1 MAKSLLL
8 NDRFL
13 KACLGEAVD
22 QTPLWL
28 MRQAGRYLPE
38 YNATRARAGSFLGLA
53 KNPAYATEVTLQPLD
68 RYPLD
73 AAILF
78 SDILTIPDAMGLGLQ
93 FAVGEGPSF
102 QHPLRTEEDVK
113 KLRAA
118 DMHQLQYVFD
128 AVSEIRKALIQDG
141 KQRVPLIG
149 FSGSPWTLACYMI
162 DGSGSDDFRHAKTMM
177 FARPDLL
184 EHILEINVQSV
195 ATYLTEQVKAG
206 AQALMI
212 FDTWGGLLPNGW
224 YQRMSLAAMQKVI
237 EQLPREYDGRKIPII
252 IFTKGG
258 GIWLKDMAQI
268 GADVLALDWTM
279 SLSRARKELL
289 EINRPLALQGNLDP
303 LVLFSGSKHIADQVN
318 VLLEDLADAPVL
330 RPNLHPLDGH
340 IFNLGHGIS
349 QFTPPE
355 SVSALASAVI
365 EKSRALRAS
374 R

>member
-1 MAKSLLL
+1 
-8 NDRFL
+8 
-13 KACLGEAVD
+13 
-22 QTPLWL
+22 
-28 MRQAGRYLPE
+28 
-38 YNATRARAGSFLGLA
+38 
-53 KNPAYATEVTLQPLD
+53 
-68 RYPLD
+68 
-73 AAILF
+73 
-78 SDILTIPDAMGLGLQ
+78 
-93 FAVGEGPSF
+93 
-102 QHPLRTEEDVK
+102 
-113 KLRAA
+113 
-118 DMHQLQYVFD
+118 
-128 AVSEIRKALIQDG
+128 
-141 KQRVPLIG
+141 
-149 FSGSPWTLACYMI
+149 
-162 DGSGSDDFRHAKTMM
+162 
-177 FARPDLL
+177 
-184 EHILEINVQSV
+184 
-195 ATYLTEQVKAG
+195 
-206 AQALMI
+206 
-212 FDTWGGLLPNGW
+212 
-224 YQRMSLAAMQKVI
+224 MQKVI

-303 LVLFSGSKHIADQVN
+303 LVLFSGSKHIVDQVN

>member
-1 MAKSLLL
+1 MLL

-13 KACLGEAVD
+13 KACFGEVVD

-38 YNATRARAGSFLGLA
+38 YNATRAKAGSFLGLA

-78 SDILTIPDAMGLGLQ
+78 SDILTVPDAMGLGLQ
-93 FAVGEGPSF
+93 FATGEGPSF
-102 QHPLRTEEDVK
+102 QHPLRTEDDIN
-113 KLRAA
+113 KLRTA
-118 DMHQLQYVFD
+118 DMNQLRYVFD

-141 KQRVPLIG
+141 RQRVPLIG

-184 EHILEINVQSV
+184 EHILEINIQSV
-195 ATYLTEQVKAG
+195 AAYLTEQVKAG

-237 EQLPREYDGRKIPII
+237 SQLPREHEGRKIPII
-252 IFTKGG
+252 VFTKSG

-289 EINRPLALQGNLDP
+289 EINKPLALQGNLDP
-303 LVLFSGSKHIADQVN
+303 LVLFSGTKQITDQVN
-318 VLLEDLADAPVL
+318 NLFDDLAGAPAL
-330 RPNLHPLDGH
+330 GPNRHSLDGH

-349 QFTPPE
+349 QFTPPD
-355 SVSALASAVI
+355 SVSVLASAVI
-365 EKSRALRAS
+365 EKSRVLRAS

>member
-1 MAKSLLL
+1 MLL
-8 NDRFL
+8 NDRFI

-78 SDILTIPDAMGLGLQ
+78 SDILTIPDAMGLGLK
-93 FAVGEGPSF
+93 FTAGEGPSF
-102 QHPLRTEEDVK
+102 EHPLRTEDAVK
-113 KLRAA
+113 KLRIA
-118 DMHQLQYVFD
+118 DMSQLQYVFD

-177 FARPDLL
+177 FSRPDLL
-184 EHILEINVQSV
+184 QHILDINVESV
-195 ATYLTEQVKAG
+195 ASYLTEQVKAG

-212 FDTWGGLLPNGW
+212 FDTWGGLLPDGW
-224 YQRMSLAAMQKVI
+224 YQTMSLAAMQKVI
-237 EQLPREYDGRKIPII
+237 ARLPREHEGKKIPVIM
-252 IFTKGG
+252 FTKGG
-258 GIWLKDMAQI
+258 GIWLNDMAQV
-268 GADVLALDWTM
+268 GADVIALDWTM
-279 SLSRARKELL
+279 SLSRARKQLL
-289 EINRPLALQGNLDP
+289 GINKPLSLQGNLDP
-303 LVLFSGSKHIADQVN
+303 LILFSEPQQIAKAASD
-318 VLLEDLADAPVL
+318 LLEDLAQAPAL
-330 RPNLHPLDGH
+330 KAGLHPLDGH

-349 QFTPPE
+349 QFTLPE
-355 SVSALASAVI
+355 SVSALAESVI
-365 EKSRALRAS
+365 KTSKALRS
-374 R
+374 